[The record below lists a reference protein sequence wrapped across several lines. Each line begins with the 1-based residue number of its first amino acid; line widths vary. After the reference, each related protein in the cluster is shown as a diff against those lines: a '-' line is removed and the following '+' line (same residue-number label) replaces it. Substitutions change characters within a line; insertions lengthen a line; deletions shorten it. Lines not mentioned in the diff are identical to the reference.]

1 MDGQEALPPEDQK
14 LFQDDFREVPLDEPA
29 DKTVKKTEKAKTA
42 ASSDILEGLVQ
53 DGIKEIIP
61 EPTADDSNP
70 AQTNSEALTA
80 GMIGTLPTSGDGSDT
95 ATVLTTQS
103 TDTPSEPEG
112 AEPQEFDE
120 DGEPMESDSAQPKAK
135 DHAKPEYPDDAHMD
149 AAPAVALEPVRVLE
163 AALFLANKPMSHK
176 QLQDLLQVPRNRLD
190 ALLGDLASIVPKES
204 SYELSVN
211 EHGAALQLKPHYLHR
226 VAKLSKEVELSKKA
240 MRILALVAK
249 KKELMQSDLKHFF
262 KGEIYAYVTELKM
275 AGYLESKKAGN
286 TRKLKPTSKFYE
298 SFQVKE
304 V

>member
-95 ATVLTTQS
+95 ATGLTTQS

-163 AALFLANKPMSHK
+163 AALFLADKPMSHK

>member
-1 MDGQEALPPEDQK
+1 MDGQEALPEQDQK
-14 LFQDDFREVPLDEPA
+14 LFTDDLQAVPLEETA
-29 DKTVKKTEKAKTA
+29 DKAAKKAEKAKPSATA
-42 ASSDILEGLVQ
+42 DILDGLVEQ
-53 DGIKEIIP
+53 NGLKEIVP
-61 EPTADDSNP
+61 ESQDAAEGAS
-70 AQTNSEALTA
+70 AS
-80 GMIGTLPTSGDGSDT
+80 MIGTLPSSGNASTDT
-95 ATVLTTQS
+95 ATVLVS
-103 TDTPSEPEG
+103 GEVEKPSESTGPEL
-112 AEPQEFDE
+112 DE
-120 DGEPMESDSAQPKAK
+120 DGDPIEESPETKSQP
-135 DHAKPEYPDDAHMD
+135 KPEYPDDARME
-149 AAPAVALEPVRVLE
+149 AAPTVSLEPVRVLE

-176 QLQDLLQVPRNRLD
+176 QLQDLLSVPRDRLDYLLMDLNRL
-190 ALLGDLASIVPKES
+190 VPKES

-298 SFQVKE
+298 SFQVKD